1 MTSNGES
8 YPEIRNRVPL
18 TVNDL
23 NSIGVP
29 PRFWHPPSNPFD
41 VYSGPLSWWDRRYVY
56 SRQGVGYLALAS
68 SSSFIELASLMELI
82 KRLLCDGDR
91 PALSGSLT
99 SSCYCVRATDC
110 MRGSHEW
117 QTLVTTGFL
126 LVSGIG
132 VNFSDRLEAFL
143 FDLFRARY
151 ESGAVTFY
159 HVVEKP
165 GDKDF
170 LSRVISIIPEGSYLV
185 AE

>member
-1 MTSNGES
+1 MTSNEDY
-8 YPEIRNRVPL
+8 YPEIPNKVPI

-23 NSIGVP
+23 NAIGIP
-29 PRFWHPPSNPFD
+29 PRFWHPESNPFD
-41 VYSGPLSWWDRRYVY
+41 SDSGPLGWWAQRHLY
-56 SRQGVGYLALAS
+56 SRRGVGYLALAP
-68 SSSFIELASLMELI
+68 SSSFTELASLMELM

-91 PALSGSLT
+91 PSLSGSLT
-99 SSCYCVRATDC
+99 SSCYCIRATDC
-110 MRGSHEW
+110 MRGEVTWS
-117 QTLVTTGFL
+117 TLVSTGFL

-170 LSRVISIIPEGSYLV
+170 LSRVVGIIPDGSYMG
-185 AE
+185 AK